1 MALMNTF
8 RRGNSRHVEPA
19 EFMEW
24 IEQVANV
31 SGATSLHGKA
41 AKYAGLLVESECY
54 ETAEL
59 LASVTEQQLIA
70 INVPRGHA
78 AVLAYF
84 LSGPPTQGA
93 SPSTSHGDSG
103 GTTTTSEATNI
114 SGQMIGDRSDA
125 QKGRSGQ
132 SRKKGP
138 TTDWTNPTAEAVKD
152 VKYRYWVAEEMG
164 DRMNWPAEI
173 LVDNAAGIAFQQSIN
188 SSTKLKGM
196 IQLRDTWVQEMKDSK
211 YIKAVKVSTDTNVAD
226 LLTKCLGATIRNR
239 LIGVVEQTASLIAT
253 SRFRGHV
260 GRGRRLRTIRP

>member
-1 MALMNTF
+1 MPDKKELYSDL
-8 RRGNSRHVEPA
+8 RGVTKKEHKRIRSINGSMSFFAVSTRFDIA
-19 EFMEW
+19 ME
-24 IEQVANV
+24 INR
-31 SGATSLHGKA
+31 
-41 AKYAGLLVESECY
+41 
-54 ETAEL
+54 
-59 LASVTEQQLIA
+59 IA
-70 INVPRGHA
+70 QTQEK
-78 AVLAYF
+78 
-84 LSGPPTQGA
+84 PTQGTIRA
-93 SPSTSHGDSG
+93 QNRVMAYLAGTAHYKLKVPVVGCNVWTNYSDSDHAGDRES
-103 GTTTTSEATNI
+103 GTTSRTGVMLLLNGMPVHWRSNKQPTTSLSSAEAEI
-114 SGQMIGDRSDA
+114 YA
-125 QKGRSGQ
+125 L
-132 SRKKGP
+132 
-138 TTDWTNPTAEAVKD
+138 AEAVKD

-211 YIKAVKVSTDTNVAD
+211 YIKAVKVSTETNVAD

>member
-8 RRGNSRHVEPA
+8 RRGNTRRVEPA

-24 IEQVANV
+24 IEQVANA

-114 SGQMIGDRSDA
+114 SGQMIGEIITATTRANKQAKALPKLTKTEPTVSDFLAWAAKVAVDRQGIQDEISDA
-125 QKGRSGQ
+125 VWWISDNPSLLAEFQLKQVEFQVPEEEDRRFLKDILTAIPGSVRMRLKADRLGPAGRWSGFHHCK
-132 SRKKGP
+132 RWHP
-138 TTDWTNPTAEAVKD
+138 IT
-152 VKYRYWVAEEMG
+152 
-164 DRMNWPAEI
+164 
-173 LVDNAAGIAFQQSIN
+173 
-188 SSTKLKGM
+188 
-196 IQLRDTWVQEMKDSK
+196 
-211 YIKAVKVSTDTNVAD
+211 
-226 LLTKCLGATIRNR
+226 
-239 LIGVVEQTASLIAT
+239 
-253 SRFRGHV
+253 
-260 GRGRRLRTIRP
+260 

>member
-114 SGQMIGDRSDA
+114 SGQMIGEIITATTRANKQAKALQSDLSELFPVEGFEKPIFPVLVGLVQSVVGTSFLLGPDLPLWVRCGALAHKPELQRS
-125 QKGRSGQ
+125 
-132 SRKKGP
+132 
-138 TTDWTNPTAEAVKD
+138 
-152 VKYRYWVAEEMG
+152 
-164 DRMNWPAEI
+164 
-173 LVDNAAGIAFQQSIN
+173 
-188 SSTKLKGM
+188 
-196 IQLRDTWVQEMKDSK
+196 
-211 YIKAVKVSTDTNVAD
+211 
-226 LLTKCLGATIRNR
+226 LGA
-239 LIGVVEQTASLIAT
+239 LH
-253 SRFRGHV
+253 RG
-260 GRGRRLRTIRP
+260 